1 VTDREAPGATGTDD
15 WPTELHGVTESI
27 VATRGPNDRW
37 NYAALGLFAPARTP
51 GSDAAA
57 SVDAVTARTWGRT
70 RTRRNFDRTGG
81 GVVQFTTDPVEFVDA
96 ALTVFEGEDQTLP
109 GAAAWA
115 EVDATELATGED
127 GGTVWTDWRLD
138 PVESTVEREIVPT
151 INRGFNAVIEATVV
165 VSRLEVPGY
174 DEQELR
180 DRLDYLASVVETAG
194 RDSDQAGLSRI
205 EEVTDWNRDSE

>member
-1 VTDREAPGATGTDD
+1 MTDREARRSTRTDG

-37 NYAALGLFAPARTP
+37 NYAALGLFAPDRTP

-96 ALTVFEGEDQTLP
+96 ALTVYEGKDQTVP

-115 EVDATELATGED
+115 RIDATELATGEE
-127 GGTVWTDWRLD
+127 GETVWTDWRLD

-151 INRGFNAVIEATVV
+151 INRGFNAVIEATVAA
-165 VSRLEVPGY
+165 SRLNVPDY
-174 DEQELR
+174 DVAELEE
-180 DRLDYLASVVETAG
+180 RLEYFAGVVETAG
-194 RDSDQAGLSRI
+194 RDVDREALARI
-205 EEVTDWNRDSE
+205 ETITEWNRGRK